1 MIKQMFS
8 QNFLMGTIVLTD
20 TSVEIRKYLLN
31 SKIPWSSVEFILEEC
46 PWACLGRSAMLLNV
60 LFTVLK
66 Y

>member
-8 QNFLMGTIVLTD
+8 QNFLMGTILLTD

-46 PWACLGRSAMLLNV
+46 P
-60 LFTVLK
+60 
-66 Y
+66 